1 MPKILQDVR
10 KRDDK
15 ARTFAPADNDEMKNL
30 AELNKAKL
38 KKLDPTDYSETKK
51 IIAKMERLKDLKRDK
66 FSKNMNK
73 YEGIDLDDVNGL
85 IDEINSEILEKD
97 NIVDLGNNKTFI
109 LEILLIFYMILK
121 MVRLVILIKKENIK
135 KGLKILKKS

>member
-1 MPKILQDVR
+1 MPNILQDVR

-15 ARTFAPADNDEMKNL
+15 ARTFASADNDEIKNL
-30 AELNKAKL
+30 AELSKAKL

-51 IIAKMERLKDLKRDK
+51 IIAEMERLKDLKRDK
-66 FSKNMNK
+66 FSKNRNK

-97 NIVDLGNNKTFI
+97 NIVDFFNNKKIYFRD
-109 LEILLIFYMILK
+109 LANFLYD
-121 MVRLVILIKKENIK
+121 IKDS
-135 KGLKILKKS
+135 KISDFNKQREY

>member
-30 AELNKAKL
+30 AELSKAKL

-51 IIAKMERLKDLKRDK
+51 IIAEMERLKDLKRDK

-97 NIVDLGNNKTFI
+97 NIVDLGNNK
-109 LEILLIFYMILK
+109 
-121 MVRLVILIKKENIK
+121 
-135 KGLKILKKS
+135 KIY